1 MKNIL
6 LAILITT
13 SGLVN
18 AQKDEGLFEVE
29 YELNG
34 QQLKSFAFTTENC
47 SASIISKSWENW
59 VSNKGGSSGFLKKHE
74 ANNITFKNSQDVYKS
89 TINLVEEENGKTTV
103 INTLTDQNGM
113 QFSSNSPEYDKIV
126 VRLQDL
132 GVHTKQACLRNDL
145 RLGNENMIKLT
156 TENAAAQMKKGNSIK
171 SYLKDNNT
179 LLKLENK
186 KQLLGEKLDLVTNQL
201 EQASA
206 DKTISSLTSKK
217 IKAENSLRTIEDQVV
232 KLNAKIEAA
241 EENDKGLDS
250 KISQLTSQIQQQRTT
265 TENLKKKYSSI
276 AR

>member
-18 AQKDEGLFEVE
+18 AQNDEGLFEVE

-132 GVHTKQACLRNDL
+132 GVHTKQACFRNDL

-265 TENLKKKYSSI
+265 TENLKKKYSF
-276 AR
+276 